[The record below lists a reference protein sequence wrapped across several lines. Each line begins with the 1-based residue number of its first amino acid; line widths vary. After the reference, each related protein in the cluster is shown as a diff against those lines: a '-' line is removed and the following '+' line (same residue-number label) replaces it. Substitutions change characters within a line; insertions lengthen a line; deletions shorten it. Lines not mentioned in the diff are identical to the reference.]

1 MKGII
6 LAGGTGSRLY
16 PITRGVSKQL
26 VPIYDKPMIYYP
38 LSVLMLSGIKE
49 ILIISTERDLP
60 LFKQLLGNGENL
72 GLSLTY
78 EVQEKPRG
86 LADAFLIGEEFIG
99 DDNVALVLGDNIFYG
114 QGFTHLLDKAVS
126 LKEGAIVFGYYVKN
140 PEDYGVVDF
149 DSEGRVV
156 GIEEK
161 PKVPKSNYAVPGLY
175 FYDNNVINIA
185 KKIEPSERGELEIS
199 SINEYYLKQ
208 GNLKVEI
215 MGRGMAWLDT
225 GTHKSLLEASNYV
238 EAVQNRQ
245 GLYIASLEEIAF
257 RKGYISAENLYK
269 LALPL
274 NKTEYGKYL
283 IKLVENNE
291 IKS

>member
-1 MKGII
+1 M
-6 LAGGTGSRLY
+6 
-16 PITRGVSKQL
+16 
-26 VPIYDKPMIYYP
+26 
-38 LSVLMLSGIKE
+38 
-49 ILIISTERDLP
+49 
-60 LFKQLLGNGENL
+60 
-72 GLSLTY
+72 
-78 EVQEKPRG
+78 
-86 LADAFLIGEEFIG
+86 
-99 DDNVALVLGDNIFYG
+99 
-114 QGFTHLLDKAVS
+114 LDKAVS

-140 PEDYGVVDF
+140 PEDYRVVDF
-149 DSEGRVV
+149 DSEGRVI

-245 GLYIASLEEIAF
+245 GF
-257 RKGYISAENLYK
+257 
-269 LALPL
+269 
-274 NKTEYGKYL
+274 T
-283 IKLVENNE
+283 
-291 IKS
+291 